1 MKSVITGYDNK
12 RIVLLQYKG
21 NGRGSF
27 FMQIFLFLFACYDMR

>member
-21 NGRGSF
+21 KGMGGF
-27 FMQIFLFLFACYDMR
+27 FMQIFSFSFCVL